1 MNVLFL
7 VCLFDSGCC
16 LTGVC
21 LCCRAAD
28 VNLLA
33 VLAEKDEIIAE
44 LRQEGKHGTV
54 VKPSVPLSWRL
65 KSISSTELLSNHQF
79 HCRED

>member
-1 MNVLFL
+1 MSVINSGCCFTDIYLLYMNVLFL

-44 LRQEGKHGTV
+44 LRQEGK
-54 VKPSVPLSWRL
+54 
-65 KSISSTELLSNHQF
+65 QF
-79 HCRED
+79 SLVD